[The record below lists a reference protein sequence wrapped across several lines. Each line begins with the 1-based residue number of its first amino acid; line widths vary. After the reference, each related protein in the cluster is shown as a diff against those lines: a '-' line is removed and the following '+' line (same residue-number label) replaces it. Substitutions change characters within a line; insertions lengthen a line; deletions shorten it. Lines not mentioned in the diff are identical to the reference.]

1 MTLTLRRAL
10 GFIIDSMIVWIPL
23 SIIAIVFFITR
34 TVISWI
40 PVLNWFTFLFSLSW
54 ISFVVF
60 FLYDFLSMSVFN
72 STIGKTA
79 MLVRVVN
86 DQGLPLSFGQKLIR
100 SILRSLQFTFVGHAF
115 LLINL
120 GIVVLRG
127 EQYSIHD
134 LLVGSQV
141 WRK

>member
-23 SIIAIVFFITR
+23 SIIALVFFITR

-60 FLYDFLSMSVFN
+60 FLYDFLSMMVFN

-86 DQGLPLSFGQKLIR
+86 DQGFPLSFGQKLIR
-100 SILRSLQFTFVGHAF
+100 SILRSLQFTIVGHAF